1 LKSSTP
7 VLLGL
12 QKTLGIKHLVLL
24 DMQEMKYAVLFSVL
38 DVILLLG
45 MAETPEIHN
54 NLRQLGY
61 LFLQQL
67 PKQANRQTIIQHL

>member
-38 DVILLLG
+38 DVTATKKNPPKISG
-45 MAETPEIHN
+45 IKTP
-54 NLRQLGY
+54 
-61 LFLQQL
+61 
-67 PKQANRQTIIQHL
+67 